1 MQGRLIFLV
10 EEPSMKVLLDGLL
23 PRVFPGWQK
32 GTHFMCVP
40 HEGKSDLDKSAPRK
54 LKEWKVPGDRFVIV
68 RDNDNVDCVALKSR
82 YVAICVVCG
91 RPESVVRL
99 VCQEL
104 ESWYLG
110 DLWAMA
116 HAFSKPNLDTPGH
129 RKRFADPDS
138 WQKPSLEV
146 GRLVEDFGK
155 VAGARA
161 MAGHLRA
168 GEYNRSASFRVFVD
182 GVQQVASEMGWTD
195 AV

>member
-23 PRVFPGWQK
+23 PRFFPGWQK
-32 GTHFMCVP
+32 DVHFKCVP
-40 HEGKSDLDKSAPRK
+40 HEGKSDLDKSVPRK

-68 RDNDNVDCVALKSR
+68 RDNDNADCVALKAR
-82 YVAICVVCG
+82 YVAVCGASG
-91 RPESVVRL
+91 RPESLVRL

-116 HAFSKPNLDTPGH
+116 QAFVQPNLDTPGL
-129 RKRFADPDS
+129 RKRFAEPDS
-138 WQKPSLEV
+138 WQKPSVEID
-146 GRLVEDFGK
+146 RLVADFGK

-161 MAGHLRA
+161 MAQYLRR
-168 GEYNRSASFRVFVD
+168 GEHNRSASFKAFVGGVHRV
-182 GVQQVASEMGWTD
+182 AMEPNR
-195 AV
+195 

>member
-23 PRVFPGWQK
+23 PRLFPGWQK

-40 HEGKSDLDKSAPRK
+40 HEGKSDLDRSVPRK

-68 RDNDNVDCVALKSR
+68 RDNDNADCVAIKAR
-82 YVAICVVCG
+82 YVSVCGACG
-91 RPESVVRL
+91 RPESPVRL

-116 HAFSKPNLDTPGH
+116 QAFAQPNLDTPGH
-129 RKRFADPDS
+129 RKRFANPDG
-138 WQKPSLEV
+138 WQKPSVEV
-146 GRLVEDFGK
+146 GRLVAGFGK
-155 VAGARA
+155 VAGARS
-161 MAGHLRA
+161 MAVYLQA
-168 GEYNRSASFRVFVD
+168 CEQNRSTSFKAFTIGVRRV
-182 GVQQVASEMGWTD
+182 ALEMGWSTT
-195 AV
+195 A